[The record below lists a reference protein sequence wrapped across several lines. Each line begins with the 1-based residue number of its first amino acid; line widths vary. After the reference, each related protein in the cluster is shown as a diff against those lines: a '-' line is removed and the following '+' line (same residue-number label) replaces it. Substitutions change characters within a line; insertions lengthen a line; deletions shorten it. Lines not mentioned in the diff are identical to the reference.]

1 MNSVLAGIF
10 LPAEEANSSAMFA
23 KKQGF
28 ESIGGKEYQ

>member
-10 LPAEEANSSAMFA
+10 LPAEETHSSAMFA

-28 ESIGGKEYQ
+28 ERIRGKEYQ